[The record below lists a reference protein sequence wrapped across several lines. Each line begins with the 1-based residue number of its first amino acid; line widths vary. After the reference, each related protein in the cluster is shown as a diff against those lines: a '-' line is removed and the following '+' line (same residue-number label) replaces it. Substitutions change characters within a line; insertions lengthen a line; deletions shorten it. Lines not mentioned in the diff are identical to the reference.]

1 MDSKL
6 RLDSLYKMVA
16 HIYSEQNA
24 HRPAA
29 ATFSHFV
36 EVCGML
42 TVHSRSKKREG
53 LTFTDAICKALG
65 WYFPLMAK
73 FKVSSVEEIVYRKY
87 PFLCPYCRLR
97 PHEDMVC
104 KTTRGTTST
113 VDHPALRK
121 AREANAAQR
130 PVTLNEWQYM
140 FNSIYPRSMD
150 DARSGRSTLGLM
162 EELGELAEAVRVFE
176 RYPKYFAGEAAD
188 VFSYLMGMAN
198 EHALLVQQTNET
210 FSLEEELIKRYPGLC
225 VQCGHV
231 VCICPL
237 VPEATVGRMAKELDI
252 ESVEHLFRL
261 DHDEFSRE
269 SVEIS
274 TRVLDKVGGY
284 SGLVEKF
291 PFDRGDTNRAL
302 VLLCLRIAD
311 AVSGTDS
318 ATADS
323 LRSAAIKIA
332 AAATYAGSK
341 RSQGQ
346 LEQLVA
352 SVRKTID
359 DLPLDVKSAA
369 GASGQSL
376 EENVGRLAIPKIK
389 VLVVFANPRGTHN
402 LRLSE
407 EDRAIREAV
416 QRGKA
421 RESIRLEIRH
431 ATTIDDLRHELLNDT
446 YEILHFSGHGDLDA
460 LLFEDD
466 KGKKLNA
473 PLNAISSLVGHHPSI
488 KCVILNA
495 CDSVAAVSTP
505 IADVT
510 VGMDSSVNN
519 AAAIEFSRGFYD
531 AVAAGK
537 SYEFAIK
544 EGQIAC
550 ETKGLKLPLKT
561 LKR

>member
-1 MDSKL
+1 VGLSCRLL
-6 RLDSLYKMVA
+6 RL
-16 HIYSEQNA
+16 
-24 HRPAA
+24 
-29 ATFSHFV
+29 
-36 EVCGML
+36 
-42 TVHSRSKKREG
+42 
-53 LTFTDAICKALG
+53 
-65 WYFPLMAK
+65 
-73 FKVSSVEEIVYRKY
+73 
-87 PFLCPYCRLR
+87 
-97 PHEDMVC
+97 
-104 KTTRGTTST
+104 
-113 VDHPALRK
+113 
-121 AREANAAQR
+121 
-130 PVTLNEWQYM
+130 
-140 FNSIYPRSMD
+140 
-150 DARSGRSTLGLM
+150 
-162 EELGELAEAVRVFE
+162 
-176 RYPKYFAGEAAD
+176 
-188 VFSYLMGMAN
+188 
-198 EHALLVQQTNET
+198 
-210 FSLEEELIKRYPGLC
+210 
-225 VQCGHV
+225 
-231 VCICPL
+231 
-237 VPEATVGRMAKELDI
+237 
-252 ESVEHLFRL
+252 
-261 DHDEFSRE
+261 
-269 SVEIS
+269 
-274 TRVLDKVGGY
+274 
-284 SGLVEKF
+284 
-291 PFDRGDTNRAL
+291 
-302 VLLCLRIAD
+302 CL
-311 AVSGTDS
+311 SN
-318 ATADS
+318 
-323 LRSAAIKIA
+323 

-341 RSQGQ
+341 RPQGQ
-346 LEQLVA
+346 LEKLVA

-376 EENVGRLAIPKIK
+376 EENVGRLAIPKIR
-389 VLVVFANPRGTHN
+389 VLVVFANPRGTQN

-407 EDRAIREAV
+407 EDRAIREAI

-421 RESIRLEIRH
+421 RESIHLEIRH
-431 ATTIDDLRHELLNDT
+431 ATTIDDLRHELLNDA

-460 LLFEDD
+460 LLFEND